1 MSTSE
6 FLANIS
12 AVERDTGLS
21 KDTLRVWERRYQFP
35 QPLRDTNGDRA
46 YPADQIE
53 KLKLIKRLLDRGH
66 RPRKI
71 ISLDDE
77 ELAALG
83 TQVSS
88 TEAPAHDIEVL
99 LRQIKGH
106 QLQELRRHLTQRL
119 ARQGLQTFILDTV
132 APLTKAVGD
141 AWMQGYIAV
150 FEEHLYTEVAKNV
163 LRNAITAMQSE
174 GNAPRILITS
184 LPGEQHGLGLLMLE
198 AMLAVENASC
208 ISLGTET
215 PLAEITQAAL
225 AHKADI
231 VALSFSTAYPSSKAV
246 DALKELRALLPGSVA
261 LCSGG
266 GAINRIRRKINGV
279 QLVAS
284 LESMCELVKCWRT
297 EHPSDR

>member
-6 FLANIS
+6 FLANIG

-35 QPLRDTNGDRA
+35 QPLRDANGDRA
-46 YPADQIE
+46 YPADQVE

-141 AWMQGYIAV
+141 AWMHGYIAV
-150 FEEHLYTEVAKNV
+150 FEEHLYTEVAKNL
-163 LRNAITAMQSE
+163 LRNTITAMQSE

-231 VALSFSTAYPSSKAV
+231 VALSFSAAYPSTKAV

-266 GAINRIRRKINGV
+266 GAINRIRREINGV